1 MQSRP
6 VCQPCKT
13 GTSSAVWKLALQDG
27 FMGWISEQRGK
38 KLSRARIPNLGSHL
52 LAVAGWV
59 VGCQAMCVRDGESR
73 MRGFQGR
80 PISNTGY

>member
-52 LAVAGWV
+52 LAVAGW
-59 VGCQAMCVRDGESR
+59 
-73 MRGFQGR
+73 
-80 PISNTGY
+80 